1 MEELVRQMSS
11 KRGFP
16 RDVRAFT
23 AVIRAYGRA
32 GLWKEALELVSTMK
46 VCPCCMCVCI
56 ETGPIDRLTDR
67 LIPIRIPKYKPT
79 QARGVKPTVVTY
91 GTAMQALAASGRHVE
106 AFDLLASM
114 KRVRFSCVVVLLSC
128 GRSVRMAYMVWFVLW
143 CR

>member
-1 MEELVRQMSS
+1 MRQMSS

-32 GLWKEALELVSTMK
+32 GLWREALELVSTMK
-46 VCPCCMCVCI
+46 VCAGLVLSVLCGFV
-56 ETGPIDRLTDR
+56 GPSHQTHQGG
-67 LIPIRIPKYKPT
+67 LIFNSHATPHTKTI

-106 AFDLLASM
+106 AFELLAGM
-114 KRVRFSCVVVLLSC
+114 KRVRGVST
-128 GRSVRMAYMVWFVLW
+128 
-143 CR
+143 